1 MTEDEAL
8 AYAAASIRSV
18 WSLEMLLTLKRA
30 PDRAWSVDALIREL
44 RSSLAV
50 VNESLSNLRNAGLI
64 AEDGQAG
71 YRYNPASPE
80 LDELATALEKI
91 YGIKPMAVI
100 KAIVS
105 GPSDKLRIFS
115 DAFKFKD

>member
-1 MTEDEAL
+1 VTEDEAL

-18 WSLEMLLTLKRA
+18 WALEMLLTLKRA
-30 PDRAWSVDALIREL
+30 PERVWTIDALIREL

-64 AEDGQAG
+64 AEDGAGG

-80 LDELATALEKI
+80 LDEMANALEKI
-91 YGIKPMAVI
+91 HGIKPMAVI

-115 DAFKFKD
+115 DAFKFKG

>member
-1 MTEDEAL
+1 MNEDEAL
-8 AYAAASIRSV
+8 AYATASIRSV
-18 WSLEMLLTLKRA
+18 WALEMLLMLKRA
-30 PDRAWSVDALIREL
+30 PERAWSVDALIREL
-44 RSSLAV
+44 RSSQAV

-64 AEDGQAG
+64 TEDGAG
-71 YRYNPASPE
+71 GYHYSPASPE
-80 LDELATALEKI
+80 LDQMATALEKI
-91 YGIKPMAVI
+91 HAIKPMTVI